1 MSTHNANGGT
11 TISIRAGAATAR
23 AFARTATV
31 RAEEPAIL
39 TCAVSGGVVTSNPNQ
54 PIHQAD
60 VIAAAV
66 DAARAGASILH
77 IHARTSTGEMTQVP
91 EDYLAIK
98 QAIREQVEDVVL
110 NFTTGGQLAIGGQLQ
125 EPDRESRRAIDAGP
139 ELATVNCGSM
149 NFGSGDDV
157 LLNPRSLI
165 AEVAEELAERGI
177 VPEYECFDIGMALT
191 AAKLA
196 DAAKGAPGMMHMI
209 LGVDGGAPA
218 SAATVSLFAELV
230 PAGVPWAV
238 TAIPRHFPMMALS
251 LSLGGHIRTGLEDVV
266 YTAPGEYAESNGQLV
281 ARARALCEAIGRPVA
296 TPAQAREMLGAGQS
310 VKTSTQT
317 PAPPL
322 PPHTAQSPAKT

>member
-1 MSTHNANGGT
+1 M
-11 TISIRAGAATAR
+11 
-23 AFARTATV
+23 

-39 TCAVSGGVVTSNPNQ
+39 TCGVSGGVATGNPNQ
-54 PIHQAD
+54 PVDRDD
-60 VIAAAV
+60 VIREAIAAAQ
-66 DAARAGASILH
+66 AGASILH
-77 IHARTSTGEMTQVP
+77 IHARTTNGEMTQAT

-98 QAIREQVEDVVL
+98 RAIHEQVGEEVVL
-110 NFTTGGQLAIGGQLQ
+110 NFTTGGQLATGGQLQ

-196 DAAKGAPGMMHMI
+196 GAAKGPSGMMHMI
-209 LGVDGGAPA
+209 LGVAGGAPE
-218 SAATVSLFAELV
+218 SAATVSLFAGLV
-230 PAGVPWAV
+230 PPGVPWAV
-238 TAIPRHFPMMALS
+238 TAIPRHFPTMALT

-266 YTAPGEYAESNGQLV
+266 YVAPGEYAESNSQLV
-281 ARARALCEAIGRPVA
+281 TRARMLCEALGRPVA
-296 TPAQAREMLGAGQS
+296 TPAQAREILGVGLA
-310 VKTSTQT
+310 TQA
-317 PAPPL
+317 PAA
-322 PPHTAQSPAKT
+322 AQD